1 MNALLIC
8 LAPIFMHPR
17 DRLENAGLETFS
29 NISGRSETGR
39 RTKPLAR

>member
-8 LAPIFMHPR
+8 LAPIFMRPR
-17 DRLENAGLETFS
+17 ENAGLETFS
-29 NISGRSETGR
+29 NISGQSETGR